1 MIMKASVSGRVRH
14 TNLPKTKTMLPV
26 FEAVMNA
33 FQAVEERGG
42 IGHRI
47 TIHAERQLTLDSDK
61 SAPIES
67 FIITDTGIGFTDE
80 NYASQP
86 APYTAS
92 YGGKGLGRFL
102 WLNFVVLIALPAT
115 TSGC

>member
-80 NYASQP
+80 NYDSFQTVDS
-86 APYTAS
+86 PYKAS

-102 WLNFVVLIALPAT
+102 GESFT
-115 TSGC
+115 C